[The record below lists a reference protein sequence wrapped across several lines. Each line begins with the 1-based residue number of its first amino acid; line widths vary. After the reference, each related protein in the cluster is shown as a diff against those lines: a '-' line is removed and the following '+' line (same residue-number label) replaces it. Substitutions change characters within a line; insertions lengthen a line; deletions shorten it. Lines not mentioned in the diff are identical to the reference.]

1 VKNNRFKNI
10 VSLSAIL
17 AAVVIAFFPAA
28 FHSDALAREKG
39 TFMVEIPAENAV
51 FMVGEELV
59 YNVSYSF
66 FDLGEVKLQITD
78 TTTKMGKKIFIAKA
92 YIDSYSGIPFV
103 NLHQVFYSE
112 MTAAPYSMY
121 FTVHNTA
128 DAKAIQYL
136 TYEFQYP
143 KNKALYEM
151 GVRQKKTADRKG
163 SETVTTFQ
171 QDGLSLFYYARTN
184 FRNTQK
190 VQTPIFINEKSA
202 ATEFNFTGKIGSQ
215 EIDAVTYPVET
226 IEFDGNANFIGIFG
240 LTGYF
245 QGFFSNDAAAVPIV
259 AKMKVLVGSIHIEL
273 TKWSRPGW
281 IPPRANG

>member
-1 VKNNRFKNI
+1 MNSTYLKSI
-10 VSLSAIL
+10 ISLSAIL
-17 AAVVIAFFPAA
+17 AAVAVFLFPVVS
-28 FHSDALAREKG
+28 HTDVLAREKG
-39 TFMVEIPAENAV
+39 PLLLEISAENAV
-51 FMVGEELV
+51 FMIGEELI

-92 YIDSYSGIPFV
+92 FIDSYGGIPFV

-121 FTVHNTA
+121 FTMHNTA
-128 DAKAIQYL
+128 DPKAIQYL
-136 TYEFQYP
+136 TYEFQYS
-143 KNKALYEM
+143 KNKASYEM
-151 GVRQKKTADRKG
+151 GVRQKQVADRKG
-163 SETVTTFQ
+163 TETVTTFQ
-171 QDGLSLFYYARTN
+171 QDGLSLFYYDRPH

-190 VQTPIFINEKSA
+190 VQAPIFINEKSA
-202 ATEFNFTGKIGSQ
+202 MTEFNFMGKIGSQ
-215 EIDAVTYPVET
+215 EIDAVTYPIET